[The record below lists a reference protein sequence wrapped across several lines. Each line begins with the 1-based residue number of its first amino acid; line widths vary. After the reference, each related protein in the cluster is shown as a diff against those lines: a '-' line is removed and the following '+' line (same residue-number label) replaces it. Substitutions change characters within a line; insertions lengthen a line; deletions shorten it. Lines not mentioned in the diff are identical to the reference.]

1 MLSGFLVKRLDN
13 TYMYFHPSFREW
25 LMNSPSVLHTHTKI
39 VNILLFRCCVT
50 YLDRSHNIIRFFDM
64 PWLLTTAAFYY
75 GCLPSWLLY
84 MVFRKQ
90 GAITYFARKPS
101 RMMITCSQGVH
112 YLYYSTNSVTPP
124 FDLSTI

>member
-101 RMMITCSQGVH
+101 RMMITCSQGSCRT
-112 YLYYSTNSVTPP
+112 LCTTNNDP
-124 FDLSTI
+124 

>member
-1 MLSGFLVKRLDN
+1 MMLYYIALA
-13 TYMYFHPSFREW
+13 
-25 LMNSPSVLHTHTKI
+25 
-39 VNILLFRCCVT
+39 
-50 YLDRSHNIIRFFDM
+50 IICMCDEFFNM
-64 PWLLTTAAFYY
+64 AARVSL
-75 GCLPSWLLY
+75 CWLLY

>member
-1 MLSGFLVKRLDN
+1 MMLYYIALAIICMCDEFFNMAARVSLWYGVG
-13 TYMYFHPSFREW
+13 
-25 LMNSPSVLHTHTKI
+25 LMST
-39 VNILLFRCCVT
+39 ILLFRCCVT